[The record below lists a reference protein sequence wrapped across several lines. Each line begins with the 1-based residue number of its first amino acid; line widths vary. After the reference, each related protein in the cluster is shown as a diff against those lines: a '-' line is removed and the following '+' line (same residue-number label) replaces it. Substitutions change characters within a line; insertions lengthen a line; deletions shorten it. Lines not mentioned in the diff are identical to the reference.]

1 MTSQG
6 VKSALTSQILSGL
19 EGGYEELLSN
29 LTQEQKTQLVG
40 TIVSASLEGAASG
53 VSEEDI
59 LEGISEPVAS
69 GLKATARAIR
79 RFWRAGSHTA
89 SEHGHLGIIR
99 GYVTPQIVGV
109 AVVKWCE

>member
-1 MTSQG
+1 MVSAAADQISQGVASAVSSNVKAKMTSQG

-53 VSEEDI
+53 VSEEDLSLI
-59 LEGISEPVAS
+59 HIS
-69 GLKATARAIR
+69 IN
-79 RFWRAGSHTA
+79 
-89 SEHGHLGIIR
+89 
-99 GYVTPQIVGV
+99 
-109 AVVKWCE
+109 